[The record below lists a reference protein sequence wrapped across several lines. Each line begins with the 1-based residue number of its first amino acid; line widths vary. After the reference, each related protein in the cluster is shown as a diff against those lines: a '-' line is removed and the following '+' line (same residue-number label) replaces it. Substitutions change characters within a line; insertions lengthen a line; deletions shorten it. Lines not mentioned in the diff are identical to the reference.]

1 MSDKTDK
8 LIEEYISG
16 ILDIKIKY
24 REKELSL
31 EGNNLSEDT
40 ILQMLKMRKDFF
52 DDLMIM
58 IKGQSIERIII
69 ARFTYHLTWLEVGE
83 RLCLEESTARKKY
96 YQFKKIVNEIF
107 LKNIKQENFNFR
119 EISNR

>member
-24 REKELSL
+24 RERELSL
-31 EGNNLSEDT
+31 EGNNLSKDT
-40 ILQMLKMRKDFF
+40 ILQMLKIRKDFF
-52 DDLMIM
+52 DDLMNM
-58 IKGQSIERIII
+58 IKGQPIERIII
-69 ARFTYHLTWLEVGE
+69 SRFLYHLTWLEVGE
-83 RLCLEESTARKKY
+83 RLCLEESTVRKKY

-107 LKNIKQENFNFR
+107 KKI
-119 EISNR
+119 

>member
-16 ILDIKIKY
+16 ILDMKIKY

-31 EGNNLSEDT
+31 EGNNLSEDAV
-40 ILQMLKMRKDFF
+40 LQMLKIRKDFF
-52 DDLMIM
+52 GDLMNM

-69 ARFTYHLTWLEVGE
+69 ARFTYRLTWLEVGE

-107 LKNIKQENFNFR
+107 FKI
-119 EISNR
+119 